1 MIRRR
6 EFITLLGVAA
16 ATWPLAARAQQ
27 PAVPVIGY
35 LHVGTSEAMAGYVMA
50 FRKGLAEA
58 GYVEGRNVAVEYRWA
73 NNEFNRLPEL
83 AADLVRR
90 KVAVI
95 AALGTVA
102 AATAAKGLT
111 TTIPIVFQFVV
122 DPVQAGLVASFN
134 RPGGNV
140 TGVTNFNQ
148 EFLAKQ
154 FDLLHELLPGAK
166 RFAVL
171 INVSTPFTEG
181 AVTELPH
188 AAAALGLPP
197 VEVIR
202 AGTISEIDAA
212 FAILLEKKIEG
223 LIINPNTLF
232 TSRRVQLVTLAA
244 RHAMPTS
251 YPYRDFTDI
260 GGLMS
265 YGANN
270 PDQHRQVGIYVGRIL
285 KGEKPEGLPV
295 LRPTKFELVIN
306 LGTAKTIGLTI
317 PSTLLAIADEIIE

>member
-1 MIRRR
+1 MIGRR
-6 EFITLLGVAA
+6 ELITLLSSAA
-16 ATWPLAARAQQ
+16 AAWPLAAQAQQ

-35 LHVGTSEAMAGYVMA
+35 LHVGTSDAMAGYVMA

-73 NNEFNRLPEL
+73 NNEFDRLPEL

-111 TTIPIVFQFVV
+111 TTTPIVFQFVV

-148 EFLAKQ
+148 EFLTKQ

-171 INVSTPFTEG
+171 INVQTPFTS
-181 AVTELPH
+181 VTELPH

-270 PDQHRQVGIYVGRIL
+270 AEQHRQVGIYVGRIL
-285 KGEKPEGLPV
+285 KGEKPEDLPV

-317 PSTLLAIADEIIE
+317 PSTLLAIADEVIE